1 MHYDRTMWR
10 RAREHARMG
19 VLVSIATVV
28 LLALLAAGIALGDDD
43 DGRGV
48 ARRAALAAPGPGPA
62 PAPGPA
68 PVQVAVHVAERH
80 PGRPVPSR
88 FLGLSFEASALP
100 GVAAF
105 AGRGNFV
112 GLLRSLG
119 PGVLRFGGVSAD
131 TRIAWADART
141 PRPAW
146 TASALGAG
154 DLRRLGR
161 LAAGSDWRVLLTVG
175 LAHYDPTAAAR
186 EVRAAKGAL
195 GHWLAGVEIGNEP
208 DAYGHHGLRSL
219 PWRPANYDGE
229 YRAYRRAIL
238 RLTSGVRFG
247 GPGVSGSHSFV
258 RWGRALVRAQRP
270 ALLTGHHYPLGCHQ
284 QPGPSIARLLSA
296 GTRRLAANSLA
307 RYMAVSRG
315 SRIPFRMDEAN
326 SVSCGGR
333 AGISNTFAS
342 ALWATDYISQAMAAG
357 VTGINLE
364 GNPANCLGYSPLC
377 ATTPAHLARGTLVA
391 QPIWYALL
399 LARALIGDRPLRT
412 ASSASQPQ
420 NLAVRALRAGDGT
433 LQFVIVSDEP
443 PGAPPAA
450 VSLHVPR
457 RFGPATVL
465 ALRAP
470 SPDSTSGVTL
480 GGRAVA
486 GDGSWR
492 GPGALPSVPAS
503 GGQVTVTIPPS
514 SAALVSVA
522 RADAKAA
529 H

>member
-10 RAREHARMG
+10 RARDSARMG
-19 VLVSIATVV
+19 VLLSVAAVV
-28 LLALLAAGIALGDDD
+28 VLALLAAGIALGDDD
-43 DGRGV
+43 DGRG
-48 ARRAALAAPGPGPA
+48 AAHRAAVPAA
-62 PAPGPA
+62 PAPGPP
-68 PVQVAVHVAERH
+68 PVQVAVHVDLRH

-100 GVAAF
+100 QIAAF
-105 AGRGNFV
+105 ASRGNFV

-131 TRIAWADART
+131 TRIAWTDAAT

-146 TASALGAG
+146 TAAALGAG
-154 DLRRLGR
+154 DLRRLGA

-175 LAHYDPTAAAR
+175 LAHYDATAAAR
-186 EVRAAKGAL
+186 EVQAAKRAL
-195 GHWLAGVEIGNEP
+195 GDWLAGVEIGNEP
-208 DAYGHHGLRSL
+208 DAYAHHGLRSS
-219 PWRPANYDGE
+219 PWSPVNYDGE
-229 YRAYRRAIL
+229 FRAYRRAIL
-238 RLTSGVRFG
+238 RLASGIRFG

-270 ALLTGHHYPLGCHQ
+270 ALLTGHHYPLGCHE
-284 QPGPSIARLLSA
+284 QPVPSITRLLSA
-296 GTRRLAANSLA
+296 ETRRLAASSLA
-307 RYMAVSRG
+307 RYMAVSRASG
-315 SRIPFRMDEAN
+315 IPFRMDEAN

-364 GNPANCLGYSPLC
+364 GNPANCLGYSPVC
-377 ATTPAHLARGTLVA
+377 ATTPARLVHGSLVA

-399 LARALIGDRPLRT
+399 LARALIGDRPLPT
-412 ASSASQPQ
+412 ASSASQPE
-420 NLAVRALRAGDGT
+420 NLAVRALLAADGT
-433 LQFVIVSDEP
+433 LQFVIVNDEP

-450 VSLHVPR
+450 VILHVPR
-457 RFGPATVL
+457 RFGAARIL

-480 GGRAVA
+480 GGRPVA

-492 GPGALPSVPAS
+492 GPGALASIPAS
-503 GGQVTVTIPPS
+503 NGQITVTIPPS

-522 RADAKAA
+522 PAGATAV